1 MNNPTSSCTE
11 ASLPLNPMAQ
21 LWHAIAARWAAH
33 LEETRKAREFDFTS
47 DLSAETL
54 RDIGAPEQMISNA
67 AARREWQ
74 QQRLWDLRQWRGG

>member
-1 MNNPTSSCTE
+1 MNTCTSCPE
-11 ASLPLNPMAQ
+11 ANLPLNPMAQ
-21 LWHAIAARWAAH
+21 LWHAIAARWATH
-33 LEETRKAREFDFTS
+33 LEDTRKAREFDFTS

-67 AARREWQ
+67 TVRRELQ